1 LEKVLNVSY
10 ATLAY
15 GDYQV
20 SDDIVFERKSFSDWE
35 GSVIDGRI
43 FEQAKGLRENFKSP
57 VFILEGGPDYTARGH
72 ARPKLSKAALH
83 SSMLSIGIGFGIPII
98 PSNNPTE
105 TANIIHQSVR
115 RLGKSPTP
123 IQVKT
128 HKKGKTISE
137 MRQQVFAC
145 FPGIGPKLA
154 RELDAMPYPLIQ
166 ILSAIDTC
174 QIDKLGPK
182 KRQAIQ
188 EVLNKC

>member
-1 LEKVLNVSY
+1 LS
-10 ATLAY
+10 Y
-15 GDYQV
+15 GDYQI

-43 FEQAKGLRENFKSP
+43 FKQAEGLKENFKTP

-83 SSMLSIGIGFGIPII
+83 SSFLSIATGFGIPII
-98 PSNNPTE
+98 PTNNPTE
-105 TANIIHQSVR
+105 TANIIVQGVR
-115 RLGKSPTP
+115 RLGKTP
-123 IQVKT
+123 RPINIKV
-128 HKKGKTISE
+128 HKKGTTLSE

-154 RELDAMPYPLIQ
+154 RELDAMPYPLIS
-166 ILSAIDTC
+166 ILNAIDTC

-182 KRQAIQ
+182 KRKAIQ
-188 EVLNKC
+188 EVLQKC